1 MYNETQGLLE
11 VKFSTILGLDG
22 SYQFLLYPQWQC
34 HSFKW
39 LFPATFP
46 PISTSAT
53 LKILWS
59 IFPFFPI
66 PQILGN
72 HWSFYYFHSFVF
84 SRMSCSWTH
93 IAFNFLRLAFFTPV
107 SSVQSLSHV
116 QLFVT
121 PWAAAC
127 QASLSITNSRSPPKP
142 MSIESVITSNHLI
155 LCRPLLLLPSVFPSI
170 RVFSNESAR
179 LRETEMGTWVQW
191 HGPDAQALSLP

>member
-46 PISTSAT
+46 PISTSVT

-59 IFPFFPI
+59 VLPFFPI

-72 HWSFYYFHSFVF
+72 HWSFYCFHSFIF

-93 IAFNFLRLAFFTPV
+93 TAFNFLKLAFFHISQFNSVAQSCPTLCDPLNRSTPGLPV
-107 SSVQSLSHV
+107 HHQLPESTQTHVHCVNQWCHPTISSSVIPFSSCPQS
-116 QLFVT
+116 F
-121 PWAAAC
+121 P
-127 QASLSITNSRSPPKP
+127 ASGSFQ
-142 MSIESVITSNHLI
+142 MS
-155 LCRPLLLLPSVFPSI
+155 
-170 RVFSNESAR
+170 
-179 LRETEMGTWVQW
+179 
-191 HGPDAQALSLP
+191 